1 MKRPKFVLAHRIAL
15 LLLNAG
21 VILALLCTYFRIRDP
36 GALWTRAAVLLILP
50 VLDGALIARRS
61 IVCPHCGGQLF
72 RGRGLFLPERCPA
85 CKKKLTKGQGE

>member
-36 GALWTRAAVLLILP
+36 GR
-50 VLDGALIARRS
+50 
-61 IVCPHCGGQLF
+61 CG
-72 RGRGLFLPERCPA
+72 RGRPLC
-85 CKKKLTKGQGE
+85 